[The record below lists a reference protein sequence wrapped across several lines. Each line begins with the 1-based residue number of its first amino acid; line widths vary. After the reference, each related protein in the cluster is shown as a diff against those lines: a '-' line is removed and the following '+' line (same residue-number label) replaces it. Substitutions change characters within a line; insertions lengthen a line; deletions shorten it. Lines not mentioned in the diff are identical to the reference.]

1 MNQGNNRSVAYI
13 APQITDLGSHAAF
26 VQATSIYAI
35 KTDDVKLDPCNQ
47 PFCFGS
53 TSPG

>member
-26 VQATSIYAI
+26 VQSTRLGEEVDGL
-35 KTDDVKLDPCNQ
+35 KVRPC
-47 PFCFGS
+47 PKGEVCFL
-53 TSPG
+53 TLSPA

>member
-1 MNQGNNRSVAYI
+1 MNQGNMGRGKYV
-13 APQITDLGSHAAF
+13 APQITDLGGHAAF

-35 KTDDVKLDPCNQ
+35 KSDDVKLDPCNQ